1 MARPKSLIY
10 KKWTEEEKQYL
21 KDNFFKTDINVL
33 AEHFDR
39 TLSSVDCQYR
49 LLIGSTVKDKKPK
62 VKTKMQRCPNC
73 KKEIN
78 RVEMGYF
85 CKECLKEYDNY
96 GDLIAPL
103 L

>member
-33 AEHFDR
+33 AKHFDR

-62 VKTKMQRCPNC
+62 VKTKMQTCPNC

-85 CKECLKEYDNY
+85 CKECLIEYDNY
-96 GDLIAPL
+96 GDIKPSIL
-103 L
+103 